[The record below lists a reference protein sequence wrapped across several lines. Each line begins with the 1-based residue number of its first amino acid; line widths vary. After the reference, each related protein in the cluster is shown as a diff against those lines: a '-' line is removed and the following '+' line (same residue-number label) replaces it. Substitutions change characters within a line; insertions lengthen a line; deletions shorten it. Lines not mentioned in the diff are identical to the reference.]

1 MLTAVLTGII
11 IAILTPVLF
20 RVIKEKATL
29 LVSLV
34 PVGLFV
40 WYLSYYNRV
49 ASGDAVREVFEWI
62 PAMQVNLSFSLDG
75 LSLLFA
81 LIITGIGSVVFFYAA
96 AYLKYDK
103 HITRFYVY
111 ILLFMASMLG
121 VVTSDNI
128 FSLFV
133 FWELTSLSSY
143 LLIGYYFDKENSRKS
158 ALQALLVTGMGGLV
172 LLAGLILLY
181 IITGTTEISEMAA
194 VTGVGS
200 HHLYTGAVILV
211 LVGAFTKSA
220 QFPFHFWLP
229 NAMAAPSPVSA
240 YLHSAT
246 MVKAGIFLMARLNP
260 VLGGTEFWQN
270 TLMIFGGITM
280 VFAALLALKQTD
292 LKKLLAYSTVSVLGT
307 LTFMIGI
314 GTDLAL
320 KGMII
325 YLLAHSLFKASLFLV
340 AGSID
345 HETGTRNVRILS
357 GLKSYMPFTAFVAIF
372 AALSKMGVI
381 PFYGFI
387 GKETLYDAALNAGSN
402 EILLFSAVFIGGAV
416 SGFVAITAGIKPF
429 VGKFTETPKKPHEA
443 PFLMYAGPIVLATA
457 GFIFGIF
464 PESITGNIVQRTSSS
479 IAGTGIEYS
488 IKLWH
493 GFNLVLLLSIV
504 TLVVAYL
511 LFRFRTK
518 FTNIAIASGPGDYI
532 KPSKLYEKIL
542 ALMLSSARG
551 QTRLLQ
557 NGYMRYYIIL
567 IVLTAL
573 ALTGY
578 VLLTSVDLSVIDA
591 DFNISFTEVII
602 LLVMIAASVTAV
614 KAKSRL
620 SAIASLGVVGYG
632 VAIIFIMYGA
642 PDLAFTQFSIETLT
656 VILFV
661 LALYRLPKYLPFS
674 HTTRRLRDF
683 VIAAVSGVMMTTIV
697 LLVTSGEMVSEL
709 KSFFA
714 ENSLPLAKGKN
725 VVNVILVDFR
735 ALDTMGEIT
744 VLAIAAIGVYA
755 LVKLRMEGK
764 K

>member
-1 MLTAVLTGII
+1 M
-11 IAILTPVLF
+11 
-20 RVIKEKATL
+20 KEKASL
-29 LVSLV
+29 LLSLV
-34 PVGLFV
+34 PVFLFA

-49 ASGDAVREVFEWI
+49 ANGEIIKEVSEWI
-62 PAMQVNLSFSLDG
+62 PAMGINLTFSMDG

-96 AYLKYDK
+96 AYLKHDK
-103 HITRFYVY
+103 YITRFYVY
-111 ILLFMASMLG
+111 ILFFMASMLG

-128 FSLFV
+128 FGLFV

-143 LLIGYYFDKENSRKS
+143 LLIGYYFDKESSRKS
-158 ALQALLVTGMGGLV
+158 ALQALLVTGTGGLA

-181 IITGTTEISEMAA
+181 IITGTTEISEMLA
-194 VTGVGS
+194 VTGISS
-200 HHLYTGAVILV
+200 HELYTGAVILV
-211 LVGAFTKSA
+211 LIGAFTKSA

-246 MVKAGIFLMARLNP
+246 MVKAGVFLLARLNP

-270 TLMIFGGITM
+270 TLLIFGGTTM
-280 VFAALLALKQTD
+280 VIAAFLALKQTD

-307 LTFMIGI
+307 LTFMIGL
-314 GTDLAL
+314 GTETAL
-320 KGMII
+320 KGMVI
-325 YLLAHSLFKASLFLV
+325 YLLAHSLFKASLFLI

-345 HETGTRNVRILS
+345 HETGTRNVSQLS
-357 GLKSYMPFTAFVAIF
+357 GLKSFMPFTAFVAIF
-372 AALSKMGVI
+372 AALSKMGFF

-387 GKETLYDAALNAGSN
+387 GKETLYDAVLKSGSN

-429 VGKFTETPKKPHEA
+429 IGRTIETPKSPHEA
-443 PFLMYAGPIVLATA
+443 PLLMYAGPIVLASA
-457 GFIFGIF
+457 GFIFGLL
-464 PESITGNIVQRTSSS
+464 PESFTGNIVEKTASA
-479 IAGTGIEYS
+479 IAGTNIEYT

-493 GFNLVLLLSIV
+493 GFNLVFLLSVV

-511 LFRFRTK
+511 LYRFRTK
-518 FTNIAIASGPGDYI
+518 FTNISIASGVGDFI
-532 KPSKLYEKIL
+532 KPSMLYDKS
-542 ALMLSSARG
+542 LSMMISLARG

-557 NGYMRYYIIL
+557 NGYMRYYIVL
-567 IVLTAL
+567 IVSTAL
-573 ALTGY
+573 GLTGY
-578 VLLTSVDLSVIDA
+578 VLFTSVDMSVID
-591 DFNISFTEVII
+591 ISFDITFSEVVI
-602 LLVMIAASVTAV
+602 LLVMIAASITAI
-614 KAKSRL
+614 KAKRRL

-642 PDLAFTQFSIETLT
+642 PDLALTQFSIETLT

-661 LALYRLPKYLPFS
+661 LAIYRLPKYLPFS
-674 HTTRRLRDF
+674 NTTLRFRDF
-683 VIAAVSGVMMTTIV
+683 IIAAASGVMMTMIV
-697 LLVTSGEMVSEL
+697 LLVTSEEMVSQL

-755 LVKLRMEGK
+755 LIKLRMEGRK
-764 K
+764 